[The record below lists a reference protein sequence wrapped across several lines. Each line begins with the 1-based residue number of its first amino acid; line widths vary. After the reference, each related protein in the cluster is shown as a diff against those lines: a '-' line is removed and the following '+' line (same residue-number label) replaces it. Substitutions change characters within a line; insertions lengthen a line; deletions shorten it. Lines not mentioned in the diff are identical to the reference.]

1 MLHSQPLRPICVRCQ
16 QLPARPNGKSRLGFQ
31 QWHKYCNNCARI
43 MYKTRGRKEMEC
55 AECGFK
61 AVDGCQICYVDGH
74 SICANCNAVRLKR
87 LRKRKELT
95 VDATLDWRDI
105 RL

>member
-1 MLHSQPLRPICVRCQ
+1 
-16 QLPARPNGKSRLGFQ
+16 
-31 QWHKYCNNCARI
+31 
-43 MYKTRGRKEMEC
+43 MEC

>member
-1 MLHSQPLRPICVRCQ
+1 MLRSQPLRPVCTRCQ
-16 QLPARPNGKSRLGFQ
+16 KLPARSNGTSVLGYTR
-31 QWHKYCNNCARI
+31 WHKYCNNCARE
-43 MYKTRGRKEMEC
+43 MYRNRGRKEMAC
-55 AECGFK
+55 DNCGFQ
-61 AVDGCQICYVDGH
+61 AVDSSQICYVDGH

-95 VDATLDWRDI
+95 VDATLDWGDI